1 MPRNPML
8 IWGLEGIPEVKPGDN
23 LCQIILAALHSRS
36 GASTAETVDR
46 RPFQPDVPVLP
57 GSILVVA
64 QKVVSKAEGRL
75 VNLQSVRP
83 SPQAQAWARLYNKDP
98 RLIEVVMGETRR
110 IVRMERGILISETHH
125 GFVCANA
132 GVDASNAPEG
142 TVILLPEDPDQSA
155 CSLRAC
161 LEDALGL
168 QLGVIISDTFGRPWR
183 HGLTNVALGVA
194 GLAPLVDYRGQVDC
208 YGRTLQA
215 TVLAVADEL
224 ACAAELVMGKTLGV
238 PVAIIEGFQYP
249 PGPGSGQQLIRP
261 PEDDLFR

>member
-1 MPRNPML
+1 MLRNPIR

-23 LCQIILAALHSRS
+23 LCAIILAALHSRS
-36 GASTAETVDR
+36 GAPSTETVDR
-46 RPFQPDVPVLP
+46 TPFVPDVPVRP

-75 VNLQSVRP
+75 VNLESVQP
-83 SPQAQAWARLYNKDP
+83 SPQAQEWARLHDKDP
-98 RLIEVVMGETRR
+98 RLIEVVLRETRR

-142 TVILLPEDPDQSA
+142 TVILLPEDPDRSA

-168 QLGVIISDTFGRPWR
+168 ELGVIISDTFGRPWR
-183 HGLTNVALGVA
+183 EGLTNVALGVA
-194 GLAPLVDYRGQVDC
+194 GLAPLADYRGQVDP
-208 YGRTLQA
+208 YGRTLRA
-215 TVLAVADEL
+215 TVLAVGDEL
-224 ACAAELVMGKTLGV
+224 ASAAELVMGKTLGI

-249 PGPGSGQQLIRP
+249 PGPGSGRQLIRP
-261 PEDDLFR
+261 REVDLFR